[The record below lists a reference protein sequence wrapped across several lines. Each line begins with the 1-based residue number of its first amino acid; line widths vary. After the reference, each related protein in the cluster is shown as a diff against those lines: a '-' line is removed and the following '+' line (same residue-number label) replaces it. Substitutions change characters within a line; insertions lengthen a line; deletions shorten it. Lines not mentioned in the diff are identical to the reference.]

1 MSSYNKQKFKQFKEL
16 YFQLLTRKNK
26 EDNSHYNGI
35 IQRYLYPVITAKH
48 IPLEWRYD
56 LNPETNPWLM
66 ERIGV
71 NATMN
76 SGANGTANT
85 CWQYVWKGTTV
96 SHSLPLPKVQT
107 E

>member
-56 LNPETNPWLM
+56 LNPETN
-66 ERIGV
+66 
-71 NATMN
+71 
-76 SGANGTANT
+76 T

>member
-66 ERIGV
+66 SECHHEFGSYQMERQILVG
-71 NATMN
+71 
-76 SGANGTANT
+76 ST
-85 CWQYVWKGTTV
+85 CGRER
-96 SHSLPLPKVQT
+96 P
-107 E
+107 